1 MNRLWIAAVVVAAG
15 ALAAGAW
22 YWQTVEPV
30 SKADESLPSHIETR
44 KLEVGLE
51 EQRQHLNA
59 LNERLDSGL
68 SQLDKL
74 EQRALALD
82 SRFRERLSAE
92 PVDNLPRTLEEIV
105 ARRTEYLESRNTT
118 DDHSI
123 RIQALSSDT
132 GIPEDKIREAL
143 AR

>member
-1 MNRLWIAAVVVAAG
+1 MKRLWIAAWWLPQVV
-15 ALAAGAW
+15 LAAGAW

-30 SKADESLPSHIETR
+30 SKADEALPSHIETR